1 MGEATYVRCPGRTA
15 EGVEMSRETVRIV
28 IVACLVSGARGNLV
42 YARHHAGLHHSVYD
56 PS

>member
-1 MGEATYVRCPGRTA
+1 MLCAGRTA

-42 YARHHAGLHHSVYD
+42 YARHHAGLHHSVHD